1 VRTLRSPLRSPYP
14 PVRSGLERANFGA
27 RCYALLEPALR
38 NADPSRLTAVDRE
51 AMAPIMADLEAFKA
65 QMDAVASRMTSDQ
78 ALDWTRLPHIQ
89 VRLRVL
95 DALRTLGVRPRGPD
109 RRDPGTALVPR

>member
-1 VRTLRSPLRSPYP
+1 MPYP
-14 PVRSGLERANFGA
+14 PGRSGLERASFGA

-51 AMAPIMADLEAFKA
+51 AMGTIMADLEAFKA
-65 QMDAVASRMTSDQ
+65 QMDAAASRRTSAR
-78 ALDWTRLPHIQ
+78 ALDWTWLPHLQ

-95 DALRTLGVRPRGPD
+95 DALRALGVRPSGPERPD
-109 RRDPGTALVPR
+109 HGTALVPR